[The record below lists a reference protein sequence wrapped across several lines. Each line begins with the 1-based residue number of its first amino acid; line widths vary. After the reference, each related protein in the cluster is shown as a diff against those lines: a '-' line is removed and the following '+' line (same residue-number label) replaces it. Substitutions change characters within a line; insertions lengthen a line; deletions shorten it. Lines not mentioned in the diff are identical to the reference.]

1 VNTKEI
7 SKSWG
12 EGERIFKILFFTHAL
27 CRRRGGGGGQRAS
40 SSNGDSSSSSSSE
53 SFDSSDLD
61 DLDNSA
67 SDPEIQVK
75 RTYRSQQGWESA
87 LIKCGSGSI
96 IFF

>member
-1 VNTKEI
+1 MP
-7 SKSWG
+7 
-12 EGERIFKILFFTHAL
+12 

-75 RTYRSQQGWESA
+75 KAYREASLNVSSEEVFFGLIA
-87 LIKCGSGSI
+87 LGFSVGRSS
-96 IFF
+96 

>member
-1 VNTKEI
+1 VNRQEI

-12 EGERIFKILFFTHAL
+12 GGEKIFKILFFTHAL

-40 SSNGDSSSSSSSE
+40 SSNGDSSSSSSSSE

-75 RTYRSQQGWESA
+75 KTYRSQQGWGSA
-87 LIKCGSGSI
+87 GYR
-96 IFF
+96 